1 MYQFIIYKIAQLL
14 ALSLPLKAGYATAV
28 FLARVKFYFSRKDR
42 KVVSDNLKVVMD
54 TRDESAVRE
63 AAEEVF
69 INFAKYLVDFFRFS
83 RITKE
88 YIDKNV
94 RIIGRDNLDA
104 AIQRKRGV
112 IMLAAHIGNYELGGA
127 VVSLLGYPFNAVA
140 LDHKS
145 KLVNNFFI
153 RQRQTANINVIPL
166 GMALKRCYACLK
178 NGEALALLGDRDF
191 FNHGIK
197 MKFFGKDSM
206 IPKGA
211 AALSIRTGAV
221 IIPTFLVRMPDD
233 TFELTFDRPVTCSAS
248 GDTDED
254 TRSIMKSCVEIIEG
268 YIKKYP
274 SQWYMFR
281 NFWA

>member
-1 MYQFIIYKIAQLL
+1 
-14 ALSLPLKAGYATAV
+14 
-28 FLARVKFYFSRKDR
+28 
-42 KVVSDNLKVVMD
+42 
-54 TRDESAVRE
+54 
-63 AAEEVF
+63 
-69 INFAKYLVDFFRFS
+69 
-83 RITKE
+83 
-88 YIDKNV
+88 
-94 RIIGRDNLDA
+94 
-104 AIQRKRGV
+104 
-112 IMLAAHIGNYELGGA
+112 MLAAHIGNYELGGA

-140 LDHKS
+140 LDHKN

-178 NGEALALLGDRDF
+178 KGEALALLGDRDF

-206 IPKGA
+206 IPKGTA
-211 AALSIRTGAV
+211 VLSIRTGAA

-233 TFELTFDRPVTCSAS
+233 TFELTFDRPVACSAT
-248 GDTDED
+248 GDIDED
-254 TRSIMKSCVEIIEG
+254 TRLIMKSCVEIIEG

-281 NFWA
+281 NFWI